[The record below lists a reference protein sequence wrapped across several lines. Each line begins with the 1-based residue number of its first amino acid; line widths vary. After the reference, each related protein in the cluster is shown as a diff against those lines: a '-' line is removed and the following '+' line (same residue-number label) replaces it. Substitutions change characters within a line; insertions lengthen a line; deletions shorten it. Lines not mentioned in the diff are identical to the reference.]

1 MQDCTPDMM
10 FVHPSP
16 AQVHYNLCVLNAL
29 LMPALE
35 PYGDHATQLL
45 YCWLQSGC
53 AHYILEL
60 LTKNNFLPNADMHT
74 KRAAFQCV
82 LRLCKLFLYIMGCV
96 LSRVGDEPIHSE
108 YDPDHDQNQDEEEQ
122 EDEDEEDEMVA
133 LGARSHV
140 EILKQILTSIPNT
153 AEVTLRAISQK
164 LADLL
169 SREMLSASPEGERR
183 RLLFA
188 STLQWSCPDI
198 PSVKAVVQL
207 AWSSAFGSLH
217 LLDDNNKHDFSDQIG
232 NMADTQDFI
241 VCKEAMEVL
250 TISLVLNPNAN
261 EYLANDPLWAKFI
274 IQLILMNQHRH
285 IRQVAAEQ
293 LFLICTYCAGDR
305 RPFTFMVN
313 LLVNSL
319 KSLVPQYE
327 STCADYF
334 QLLCRTLSYGCVVS
348 WPLNIGEDLLGE
360 EIKWL
365 IRIRENVANYGD
377 IQVHEDLLEGHL
389 CLAKELLLYLTPE
402 TKAQLS
408 SLIHDLIADF
418 IFTASRE
425 YLHLRKHGVLKR
437 DIAPPPV
444 CRSPHTI
451 AAACDLLIALCQNC
465 VPNMK
470 LLTNT
475 IIDFV
480 CNGE

>member
-1 MQDCTPDMM
+1 MM

-35 PYGDHATQLL
+35 PHGDAVTQLL

-53 AHYILEL
+53 AHFIVEL

-82 LRLCKLFLYIMGCV
+82 LRLVKLFLYIMGCV
-96 LSRVGDEPIHSE
+96 LSRVGNEPILCE
-108 YDPDHDQNQDEEEQ
+108 Y
-122 EDEDEEDEMVA
+122 EMSGSGGGIV
-133 LGARSHV
+133 RSQV
-140 EILKQILTSIPNT
+140 DILKQILTSIPNT
-153 AEVTLRAISQK
+153 SEATLRAISQK
-164 LADLL
+164 LAELL
-169 SREMLSASPEGERR
+169 AREMLSASPEGERR

-188 STLQWSCPDI
+188 STLQWKCPDI
-198 PSVKAVVQL
+198 SAIKAVVQL
-207 AWSSAFGSLH
+207 AWSSSCGSLH
-217 LLDDNNKHDFSDQIG
+217 LLGKKNDFSDNIG
-232 NMADTQDFI
+232 ALADTQDFI

-261 EYLANDPLWAKFI
+261 EMLSNDALWAKFI
-274 IQLILMNQHRH
+274 TSLVLMNPHRH

-293 LFLICTYCAGDR
+293 LFLTCTYCAGDR
-305 RPFTFMVN
+305 RPFTFMST
-313 LLVNSL
+313 LLLNSL
-319 KSLVPQYE
+319 KHLVPQYE
-327 STCADYF
+327 STCADFF
-334 QLLCRTLSYGCVVS
+334 QLLCRTLSYGCVVN
-348 WPLNIGEDLLGE
+348 WPLTISEDLLPE

-365 IRIRENVANYGD
+365 LKIRENVSNTGD

-389 CLAKELLLYLTPE
+389 CLTKELLLYLTPE
-402 TKAQLS
+402 MKSKLS
-408 SLIHDLIADF
+408 DLIHDLIADF
-418 IFTASRE
+418 IFSASRE

-437 DIAPPPV
+437 DVAPPPV

-480 CNGE
+480 CNGEYFS

>member
-35 PYGDHATQLL
+35 PYGDAATQLL

-53 AHYILEL
+53 AHFILEL

-74 KRAAFQCV
+74 KRAAFQSV
-82 LRLCKLFLYIMGCV
+82 LRLVKLFLYIMGCV
-96 LSRVGDEPIHSE
+96 LSRVGDEPISND
-108 YDPDHDQNQDEEEQ
+108 Y
-122 EDEDEEDEMVA
+122 EMGV
-133 LGARSHV
+133 RSQV

-153 AEVTLRAISQK
+153 SEVTLRAISQK
-164 LADLL
+164 LAELL
-169 SREMLSASPEGERR
+169 AREMLSASPEGERR
-183 RLLFA
+183 RILFA

-198 PSVKAVVQL
+198 STIKAVVQL
-207 AWSSAFGSLH
+207 AWSSSFGSLH
-217 LLDDNNKHDFSDQIG
+217 LLGNKHDFSDEIATL
-232 NMADTQDFI
+232 ADTQDFI

-250 TISLVLNPNAN
+250 TISLVLNPSAN
-261 EYLANDPLWAKFI
+261 EVLSNDPLWSKFI
-274 IQLILMNQHRH
+274 TSLVLMNQHRH

-293 LFLICTYCAGDR
+293 LFLTCTYCAGDR
-305 RPFTFMVN
+305 RSFGFMIN

-319 KSLVPQYE
+319 KTLVPQYE
-327 STCADYF
+327 STCADFF
-334 QLLCRTLSYGCVVS
+334 QLLCRTLSYGCVVN
-348 WPLNIGEDLLGE
+348 WPLNIGEGLLAE

-365 IRIRENVANYGD
+365 LRIRDNVANTGD

-389 CLAKELLLYLTPE
+389 CLAKELLLYLSPE

-408 SLIHDLIADF
+408 DLIHDLISDF

-437 DIAPPPV
+437 EVAPPPV

-451 AAACDLLIALCQNC
+451 AAACDLLIALAQNC

-480 CNGE
+480 CNGKLFHLVIKR